1 MTQEIQQTYIVFYK
15 QCNSKMHKFISQAMT
30 QNAEAVRMYIDRHNG
45 LDLYIDPR
53 KPTNYYF
60 ELPYV

>member
-45 LDLYIDPR
+45 LDLIHRP
-53 KPTNYYF
+53 KETN
-60 ELPYV
+60 ELLF